1 MIVVIDAD
9 QGLLLV
15 SLSRMMKTS
24 IISAKT
30 EIHLPKAWE
39 MMQWVEHSTK
49 FLGHLQA
56 QNKGGRLPRQFAQP
70 TFTMYNGQT
79 DPLKHVSHFN

>member
-1 MIVVIDAD
+1 MKMIVVIDAD

-24 IISAKT
+24 IISIET

-49 FLGHLQA
+49 FPGHLSSA
-56 QNKGGRLPRQFAQP
+56 VSREGDFLGGLLSQR
-70 TFTMYNGQT
+70 
-79 DPLKHVSHFN
+79 